1 MAPYPFRVE
10 PLEDYDPVGDFDIT
24 GGGYVWYA
32 RPLLFF
38 TCTLCPTGGKGDT
51 RTHKDVSLVFFSAF
65 EPISL
70 TPDSC
75 MQRKGVP
82 MLYERAASQVP
93 TLYVCPVENV
103 LGRVPLI
110 PCYLNGNTIN
120 TIPHKYR
127 SRIPREAAAD
137 SRPDSGTGSRL
148 YEINIWMWRYGR
160 TFPRA
165 ISVEQAVDLRK
176 KRLQESRV
184 RGAETLRRRHEA
196 AWTKRAAGAP

>member
-1 MAPYPFRVE
+1 
-10 PLEDYDPVGDFDIT
+10 
-24 GGGYVWYA
+24 
-32 RPLLFF
+32 
-38 TCTLCPTGGKGDT
+38 
-51 RTHKDVSLVFFSAF
+51 
-65 EPISL
+65 
-70 TPDSC
+70 

-148 YEINIWMWRYGR
+148 YEINIWMWLYGR